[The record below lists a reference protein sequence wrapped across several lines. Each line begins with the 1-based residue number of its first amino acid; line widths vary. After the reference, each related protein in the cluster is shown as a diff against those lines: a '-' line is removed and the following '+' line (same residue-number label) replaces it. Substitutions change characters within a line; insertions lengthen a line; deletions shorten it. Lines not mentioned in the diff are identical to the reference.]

1 MNKVVSSILKNIFL
15 LFFLVLIFYAVK
27 WKTTAGVN
35 DFCGRIEQSFII
47 EDVVYLSKQKGYKY
61 FLTSSKNRE
70 DISVITQDSP
80 FFRFACVVSF
90 HQGVFLEKKVIAYD

>member
-1 MNKVVSSILKNIFL
+1 MKKIKIVILKNIFL
-15 LFFLVLIFYAVK
+15 LFCLVLVFYTVK

-35 DFCGRIEQSFII
+35 DFCGRVEQSFII

-80 FFRFACVVSF
+80 FFRFACVVRF